1 MVQNLPA
8 NAGDTRNRDSIPG
21 LGRSLGGVHGNPLQY
36 SCLEISDGAPN
47 ESVETVRQ
55 AVLDVEKQG
64 FAIVAVSIEP
74 QYDPSLMYHR
84 NVNLTDMSRLAV
96 DLGKMVKKAIAD
108 NTNRK
113 IQ

>member
-1 MVQNLPA
+1 M
-8 NAGDTRNRDSIPG
+8 
-21 LGRSLGGVHGNPLQY
+21 
-36 SCLEISDGAPN
+36 ISDGAPN

-55 AVLDVEKQG
+55 AVIDVEKQG
-64 FAIVAVSIEP
+64 FAIVAVSIDP

-96 DLGKMVKKAIAD
+96 DLGKMVKKAITD

>member
-1 MVQNLPA
+1 MIHQRRVVLRLDA
-8 NAGDTRNRDSIPG
+8 HSHYGKTLLLDIK
-21 LGRSLGGVHGNPLQY
+21 H
-36 SCLEISDGAPN
+36 CLSDGAPN